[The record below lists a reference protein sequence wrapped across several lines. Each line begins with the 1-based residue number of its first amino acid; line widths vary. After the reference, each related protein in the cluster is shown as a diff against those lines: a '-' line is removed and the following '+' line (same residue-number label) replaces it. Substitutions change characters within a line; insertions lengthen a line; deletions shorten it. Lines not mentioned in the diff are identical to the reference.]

1 MVGGLVKVDRVEEMG
16 SMELEEA
23 EMAKL
28 DFGDP
33 P

>member
-16 SMELEEA
+16 SMEMEEA
-23 EMAKL
+23 EMTKL